1 MFYSRNAHVPP
12 AQLGAQVSA
21 SLHRRLCVPQ
31 PEEARGQVVGGGPG
45 WQGAALLGDSFCSDV
60 ASEQGLYQK

>member
-1 MFYSRNAHVPP
+1 M
-12 AQLGAQVSA
+12 
-21 SLHRRLCVPQ
+21 PQ